1 VCSSDVHRIDVQRTL
16 FDNLIVLAIV
26 KCDCYNGD
34 PWPFNLMS
42 KGILLY
48 VMRYFLHFAFTFV
61 INIIIDETNIR
72 VHFVNNI
79 TY

>member
-1 VCSSDVHRIDVQRTL
+1 VCGPGDVHMIDVQRTL
-16 FDNLIVLAIV
+16 FDNLIVLVIV

-42 KGILLY
+42 KRIL
-48 VMRYFLHFAFTFV
+48 LHFAFTFV
-61 INIIIDETNIR
+61 IKIIIDEMNIQ
-72 VHFVNNI
+72 VHFVNNS